1 MNQVVSNAE
10 SVSSLTSTLKKM
22 ARIGFRNLRP
32 DEVDVRPS
40 QVKEIGGQTKAD
52 LLLYQDAR
60 CGQNILDESVGTLNW
75 QKKYEYVGSLLFCLI
90 GIRNPETGEWVW
102 KSDVGSESNVEKEKG
117 LASDCFKRACV
128 SWGIG
133 RELYTAPKITITCT
147 DKDVWKKDGRD
158 ILTQTFKVGEMEVS
172 SQKEITYLTILDK
185 WNNVRFTW
193 GKKREPI
200 PSKARAQALA
210 RLAAG
215 EDIWQKLKDTYII
228 DEDQMKTELS
238 NLKTKKDE

>member
-1 MNQVVSNAE
+1 MWVLSPMSKRRKGWQATASSVRVS
-10 SVSSLTSTLKKM
+10 
-22 ARIGFRNLRP
+22 
-32 DEVDVRPS
+32 
-40 QVKEIGGQTKAD
+40 
-52 LLLYQDAR
+52 
-60 CGQNILDESVGTLNW
+60 
-75 QKKYEYVGSLLFCLI
+75 
-90 GIRNPETGEWVW
+90 
-102 KSDVGSESNVEKEKG
+102 
-117 LASDCFKRACV
+117 
-128 SWGIG
+128 
-133 RELYTAPKITITCT
+133 

-215 EDIWQKLKDTYII
+215 EDIWQKLKDAYII

-238 NLKTKKDE
+238 NLKKEEK